1 MSVSGL
7 VGPWLLNPA
16 KISLLAGVMNS
27 WNEATADAVIAPDAR
42 KAAPS
47 FRPIMT
53 AGILSSNPLV
63 RAIAIGSPAT
73 LLITSTPTA
82 PAAFAFATFWLK
94 VHVPRLIIA
103 SLPDA
108 PVETLVHP
116 LKAVSK
122 RLSGPVGRG
131 EKSPTAAPMVVLPPD
146 GYVNGSPTKCW
157 FVLAPAVITL
167 GARPGVSRVPAPGP
181 EFPAATATTTPASV
195 ALSSPSDNTSMRA
208 EVKPE
213 WLLDL
218 GL

>member
-42 KAAPS
+42 RAAPS

-63 RAIAIGSPAT
+63 RAIAVGSPAT
-73 LLITSTPTA
+73 LLIMSTPTA

-94 VHVPRLIIA
+94 VHAPRSIIA
-103 SLPDA
+103 SLPDV
-108 PVETLVHP
+108 PVATPVHP
-116 LKAVSK
+116 FDAVSK
-122 RLSGPVGRG
+122 RLSEPVGRG
-131 EKSPTAAPMVVLPPD
+131 EKSPTAAPMVVPPPD
-146 GYVNGSPTKCW
+146 GYVNGSPMKCW

-167 GARPGVSRVPAPGP
+167 GARPGDSTVSAPGP
-181 EFPAATATTTPASV
+181 ALPAATATTTPAST
-195 ALSSPSDNTSMRA
+195 ALSRPIDNTSMPDA
-208 EVKPE
+208 
-213 WLLDL
+213 
-218 GL
+218 

>member
-1 MSVSGL
+1 K
-7 VGPWLLNPA
+7 PA
-16 KISLLAGVMNS
+16 KISLLAMVMNS

-42 KAAPS
+42 RAAPS

-53 AGILSSNPLV
+53 AGRLSRNPAVL
-63 RAIAIGSPAT
+63 AMAIGSPAT
-73 LLITSTPTA
+73 LLIMSTPTA
-82 PAAFAFATFWLK
+82 PAALAFATFWLK

-103 SLPDA
+103 RLPEA
-108 PVETLVHP
+108 PVATLMHP
-116 LKAVSK
+116 FDAVSK
-122 RLSGPVGRG
+122 RVYGPARG
-131 EKSPTAAPMVVLPPD
+131 AKSPTAAPTVVLPPPD

-167 GARPGVSRVPAPGP
+167 WARPGVSRVPAPGP

-195 ALSSPSDNTSMRA
+195 ALSSPTDNTSMRA

-218 GL
+218 GLGPRVPPIDRF